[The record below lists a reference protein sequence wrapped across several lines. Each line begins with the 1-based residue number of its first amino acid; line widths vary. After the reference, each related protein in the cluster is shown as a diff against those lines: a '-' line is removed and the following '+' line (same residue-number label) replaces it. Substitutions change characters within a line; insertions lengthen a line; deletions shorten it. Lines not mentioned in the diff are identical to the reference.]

1 MIEPSCL
8 IEECELVRADLL
20 YYYPDEY
27 KEFLIEF
34 HSTRDYFE
42 CHEILEEYWLEQNRE
57 KKWLTLIQLAVAV
70 YHERQKNY
78 KGSIRLYKKVLKH
91 LEYETGL
98 LEDLSIDEHAL
109 NSLIH
114 KRMYNIQLSG
124 DYSPMNLPL
133 TDGNLQEECRRTAE
147 NRSFIWN
154 YDDRS
159 ADETLIY
166 KHRHRDRSEVIEARR
181 KALIEKHLARNV

>member
-1 MIEPSCL
+1 M
-8 IEECELVRADLL
+8 RADLL

-70 YHERQKNY
+70 YHERQKNF
-78 KGSIRLYKKVLKH
+78 KGSMRLYKKVLKH
-91 LEYETGL
+91 MENESGL
-98 LEDLSIDEHAL
+98 LEDLSIDEDTL
-109 NSLIH
+109 ISLIH
-114 KRMYNIQLSG
+114 KRMYNIQVNG

-133 TDGNLQEECRRTAE
+133 TDRSLQKECRQTAE
-147 NRSFIWN
+147 NRRCTWN
-154 YDDRS
+154 YDDRA
-159 ADETLIY
+159 ADENLIY

-181 KALIEKHLARNV
+181 KALVEKQLTRNL